1 MVSSIL
7 YGKCR
12 SREHQTSHTWFRI
25 YTRYKI
31 LNTKYSARSAGFT
44 LVEMI
49 VAVALFAVVM
59 LVSVGALLS
68 LTAANRKAQALQSV
82 INNLN
87 VALDGMVRSI
97 RMGSDYHCGGGT
109 YALPQDCAVGGT
121 ALAFE
126 AFGGNTDDP
135 ADQRIYSYDSG
146 AKRIYKSEDGGAH
159 AFAITAPEVSIESM
173 KFYVVG
179 TARGDTT
186 QPKVVMTVRGIAGAT
201 SIKTQ
206 TAFNIQATAVQ
217 RLLDL

>member
-126 AFGGNTDDP
+126 AFGGILMTRPIKESIPMILELSGFIN
-135 ADQRIYSYDSG
+135 QRT
-146 AKRIYKSEDGGAH
+146 E
-159 AFAITAPEVSIESM
+159 
-173 KFYVVG
+173 
-179 TARGDTT
+179 ARTPL
-186 QPKVVMTVRGIAGAT
+186 QLRRRRYQSKA
-201 SIKTQ
+201 
-206 TAFNIQATAVQ
+206 
-217 RLLDL
+217 